1 YMQREPKVFLEVILS
16 ASVKVEKFTRE
27 VSYAEFLDNDLV
39 SDAVIKNIL
48 VIGEATKNIPVEIR
62 EMNPQVEWRKMAGM
76 RDMMIHGYFTI
87 NYRIVWDVV
96 QNKIPVL
103 RKQIEQVLKEFD

>member
-1 YMQREPKVFLEVILS
+1 MQREPKVFLEDILS

>member
-1 YMQREPKVFLEVILS
+1 MQREPRVFLEDMLNAAKKIQKYSRGLS
-16 ASVKVEKFTRE
+16 YDDSI
-27 VSYAEFLDNDLV
+27 SNDLV

-48 VIGEATKNIPVEIR
+48 VIGEAAKNIPEEIR
-62 EMNPQVEWRKMAGM
+62 IACPQIEWRKMAGM
-76 RDMMIHGYFTI
+76 RDMVIHAYFSI

-103 RKQIEQVLKEFD
+103 EQHVKQLLKNL